1 MDQTAAASNPDERPI
16 RPSASS
22 WEERP
27 IRPAAASASWEEQ
40 PIRPAENCASSTAAP
55 PAENTNPHTAVL
67 RPDDRYTIA
76 ALNYNGAR
84 VPFSPFSEEVDGK
97 LGSVYTAVTETLVA
111 RGDWRRLPA
120 VRNRETDELK
130 LPSSFSMLLG
140 TAQGK
145 GIKWGRL
152 GYGIWPPPLVNYTR
166 GFEMLT
172 RKAKLVATLA
182 QAEAE
187 AGGALPPAM
196 PDALTG
202 EGALRGAK
210 PWELAPPSFVF
221 HPSKPAEDNPHEA
234 LRAAVAAADAASADG
249 GGGGGGRSAWIVK
262 PSDGSKGDRILIV
275 QSADEVE
282 AHIAAQREVHEAGEA
297 ASSWVVQRYAAQF
310 CRAIRQ
316 FGAIL

>member
-16 RPSASS
+16 RPAASS

-27 IRPAAASASWEEQ
+27 IRPAASASWDEQ
-40 PIRPAENCASSTAAP
+40 PIRPAETCASSTAAP
-55 PAENTNPHTAVL
+55 PAANTNPHTAVL
-67 RPDDRYTIA
+67 LPDNRYTIA

-221 HPSKPAEDNPHEA
+221 HPRSRPRRIRTRRCA
-234 LRAAVAAADAASADG
+234 RRRRRRRRVRRRRRRRG
-249 GGGGGGRSAWIVK
+249 GAAWIVK
-262 PSDGSKGDRILIV
+262 PSGRLRRAIRILIV

-282 AHIAAQREVHEAGEA
+282 AHIAAQRARGGRGVVVVGGPA
-297 ASSWVVQRYAAQF
+297 ARRVPRNS
-310 CRAIRQ
+310 Q

>member
-1 MDQTAAASNPDERPI
+1 MDQTAAASNPDERPV
-16 RPSASS
+16 RPAASS

-27 IRPAAASASWEEQ
+27 IRPAASSWDER
-40 PIRPAENCASSTAAP
+40 PIRPRRIAPRTAAP
-55 PAENTNPHTAVL
+55 PAENTSPHTAVL

-76 ALNYNGAR
+76 ALNYNAAR

-172 RKAKLVATLA
+172 RKAKLVATPRRPT
-182 QAEAE
+182 E

-234 LRAAVAAADAASADG
+234 LRRRRRRRRRSAG
-249 GGGGGGRSAWIVK
+249 GAGGGGRSAWIVK

-282 AHIAAQREVHEAGEA
+282 AHIAAQRGCTRRAGGVVVGGA
-297 ASSWVVQRYAAQF
+297 AVRRAILPRTCRF
-310 CRAIRQ
+310 RAIR
-316 FGAIL
+316 

>member
-1 MDQTAAASNPDERPI
+1 MDQTAAAVNPDERPI
-16 RPSASS
+16 RPAASS

-27 IRPAAASASWEEQ
+27 IRPAASASWDEQ

-221 HPSKPAEDNPHEA
+221 HPSKPAEENPHEA

-249 GGGGGGRSAWIVK
+249 GGGGRSA
-262 PSDGSKGDRILIV
+262 
-275 QSADEVE
+275 
-282 AHIAAQREVHEAGEA
+282 
-297 ASSWVVQRYAAQF
+297 
-310 CRAIRQ
+310 
-316 FGAIL
+316 